1 MSKTQ
6 MAIQGGLMMEA
17 IEMVGKAT
25 TMNVSEMENEKKQ
38 KLGSAIDHAIHGS
51 TREKT
56 AATLDGIRHGFG
68 LSIANGV
75 ERAHEALATVRHDA
89 MESKAYAIAKGVVNV
104 PAQIMRGMIVDTSL
118 DVAQIAGSKMASAL
132 PDLPTNTK
140 EIRSK
145 EIHEH
150 SPSRER

>member
-6 MAIQGGLMMEA
+6 MAIQEGLMMEA

-25 TMNVSEMENEKKQ
+25 TLNASEMETEKKE
-38 KLGSAIDHAIHGS
+38 KLGNAIDHAINGG

-56 AATLDGIRHGFG
+56 AATLDGIRQGFG
-68 LSIANGV
+68 LSIVNGV
-75 ERAHEALATVRHDA
+75 ERAHEALETVRHDA

-104 PAQIMRGMIVDTSL
+104 PAQIMRGMVVDTTM
-118 DVAQIAGSKMASAL
+118 DVAQIAGSKIASAL
-132 PDLPTNTK
+132 PDLPTHTK

-145 EIHEH
+145 EIHDRP
-150 SPSRER
+150 PSRER